1 MKDCEWG
8 GNISVGKICEKSI
21 NYVFL
26 FSYLYREIRT
36 KELQGIVCTFISEFD
51 LPAATKHS
59 SSGAFAKSTTL
70 PFATLSLLTI
80 EQCRNTKGKVKDIGL
95 YSRNEAELS
104 LF

>member
-70 PFATLSLLTI
+70 PFGICHTFSSNHRAMPQYKRESKGYRTLL
-80 EQCRNTKGKVKDIGL
+80 
-95 YSRNEAELS
+95 
-104 LF
+104 